1 MDKDQL
7 RESALLQMRRALY
20 AWSNGDHDMA
30 VLHGGIAFEHIVKAA
45 LAARHPSL
53 LSDGRDFSTLLHA
66 AGLSSHATAPATHA
80 RTLGAAEAFKR
91 ARALLQLSVSERD
104 VEPLLTA
111 RNGVAHLG
119 AHDKTQSAMALTVA
133 VTVVDAVLADI
144 GEGDHDFWGP
154 YRSRRHDLY
163 QLQAETLADA
173 RQRAIA
179 DFKEERER
187 RSAAADE
194 GGDSLRALLEPLLAD
209 AEERTAHEE
218 ELRAAV
224 QDIVTVK
231 IRYAKKLFRIA
242 AGRQSTAADLK
253 RLARMAEIRK
263 WYRPE
268 ACDESFARCP
278 VCGYARGVLRARIG
292 PDGQGIPDR
301 HVRECFAVMFDCPVC
316 GLELDGRPEL
326 QVSGLVT
333 HYYKDLKK
341 GSRFSG
347 DF

>member
-1 MDKDQL
+1 
-7 RESALLQMRRALY
+7 MRRALF

-66 AGLSSHATAPATHA
+66 AGLSDHAPAPATHA

-91 ARALLQLSVSERD
+91 SRTLLQLSVSERD

-133 VTVVDAVLADI
+133 VTVTDAVLADI

-163 QLQAETLADA
+163 QLQADTLADA

-179 DFKEERER
+179 EFEEERER
-187 RSAAADE
+187 RAAAADE
-194 GGDSLRALLEPLLAD
+194 GGASLRELLKPLI
-209 AEERTAHEE
+209 EHEE
-218 ELRAAV
+218 ELRAAA

-242 AGRQSTAADLK
+242 SGRQTTAADLK
-253 RLARMAEIRK
+253 RLARMADIRK

-268 ACDESFARCP
+268 ECDESFARCP
-278 VCGYARGVLRARIG
+278 VCGYTRGVLRARIG
-292 PDGQGIPDR
+292 PDGGEILDK

-326 QVSGLVT
+326 QVSGLET

-341 GSRFSG
+341 GSRFG
-347 DF
+347 GVF